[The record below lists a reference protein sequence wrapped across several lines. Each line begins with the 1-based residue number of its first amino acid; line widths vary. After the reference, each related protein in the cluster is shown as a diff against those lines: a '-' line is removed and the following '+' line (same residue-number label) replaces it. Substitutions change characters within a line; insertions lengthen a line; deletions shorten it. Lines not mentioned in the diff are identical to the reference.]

1 MKDKTSSMVTV
12 LNPQG
17 QPYPNVTR
25 LMPMAPRP
33 DTLDGKTLY
42 FVDVRFMGVYTF
54 LKEMMDW
61 FSRNMPRV
69 KTVFRDKV
77 GDYYKDDPDLWAEIR
92 AEGDAMVMGVGH

>member
-1 MKDKTSSMVTV
+1 
-12 LNPQG
+12 
-17 QPYPNVTR
+17 
-25 LMPMAPRP
+25 
-33 DTLDGKTLY
+33 
-42 FVDVRFMGVYTF
+42 MGVYAF